1 MRRYLLGLA
10 ASVLALVGLAG
21 SPSPAMAEHHDWDHH
36 DRHAWHRGHH
46 DGDWN
51 RGRAYYAPYQ
61 SYYVAPSY
69 GYSYPYYGYSYP
81 YYAPYSG
88 YVYPGYGLGYQGQNF
103 SFWLGR

>member
-1 MRRYLLGLA
+1 M
-10 ASVLALVGLAG
+10 AG
-21 SPSPAMAEHHDWDHH
+21 SPSPAMAEHRDWDHH

-61 SYYVAPSY
+61 SYFVAPYY
-69 GYSYPYYGYSYP
+69 GYSYPSYGYSYP